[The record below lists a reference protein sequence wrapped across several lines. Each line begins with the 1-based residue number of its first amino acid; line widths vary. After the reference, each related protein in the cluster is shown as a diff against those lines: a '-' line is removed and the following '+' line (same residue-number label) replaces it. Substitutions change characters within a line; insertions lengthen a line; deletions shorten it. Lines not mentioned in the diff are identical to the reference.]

1 MHSLLP
7 HPLYLRG
14 LVQKKDL
21 DEIGFSLSRIVAS
34 SPAAHVCA
42 EVDSVRAMLNGRRE
56 RSEDDYWQS
65 VEDAVFRL
73 AVALEKETQQSAAE
87 VPAAVR
93 IPSGEQLA
101 AEPAPKVSGDLL
113 VS

>member
-34 SPAAHVCA
+34 SPAAHVCS
-42 EVDSVRAMLNGRRE
+42 EVDSVRAVLNGRRE
-56 RSEDDYWQS
+56 RSEDDYWQA

-73 AVALEKETQQSAAE
+73 AVALEKETQQGAATESATTT
-87 VPAAVR
+87 R
-93 IPSGEQLA
+93 IPGGEQLA
-101 AEPAPKVSGDLL
+101 MPAPP
-113 VS
+113 